1 MDARI
6 SFGVMVEII
15 AEKYSTEHNCL
26 PLRPCDCC
34 ATISV
39 HSRFEVTERL
49 KMTQH
54 EDAAAQ
60 KSNWLDRFLRNPVNA
75 FSLAVGVLG
84 VMLSIYFYVQGL
96 SHRLLGFA

>member
-1 MDARI
+1 
-6 SFGVMVEII
+6 
-15 AEKYSTEHNCL
+15 
-26 PLRPCDCC
+26 
-34 ATISV
+34 
-39 HSRFEVTERL
+39 
-49 KMTQH
+49 MTQH